1 MIERARTKKV
11 KRKKDRKNK
20 ETDMYMVSQ
29 RKMRGKRCK
38 YVEKEKEEIYRK
50 TVEKGG
56 NEKNTET
63 DIS

>member
-1 MIERARTKKV
+1 
-11 KRKKDRKNK
+11 
-20 ETDMYMVSQ
+20 MVSQ